1 MIEQPKVFTPYR
13 SNVAAALLISA
24 VVSGCGPG
32 TLGGGDDDE
41 WGDPSPPSTVTSP
54 SPGVTPGTPPG
65 PQPNVG
71 NDTTSSPTSSGP
83 GAVTPPPVGPTEAA
97 CAVPQPGRS
106 PLRRLTRFEYSNTVG
121 VLFGDVPDVTQ
132 RLPAEL
138 LGNGYGNDA
147 DNQPSSAFLIEQ
159 YSLLAGELAPRIS
172 RAEVASRYDA
182 CLLEEPQDEAVCV
195 RSFVSKFAEAAYR
208 RPLQPEELDGLLELQ
223 SELRVDG
230 DLTAS
235 VVGVVEAI
243 LQSPDFLYRVEFG
256 GEVADGVRRL
266 TGHEMASRLSY
277 FFWGAPPDDLLL
289 EAAANGE
296 LDTAEGVRTQ
306 AERLLDDPRARRVI
320 EFFFD
325 SYLPIANLTD
335 QARDA
340 ELFPT
345 FSARIGELQ
354 RRETHE
360 FLMNEIFDND
370 GSWRSVLTA
379 PYTFVNEELANF
391 YGIPDVQG
399 EDFVKVD
406 VDTRQRLG
414 LLTHA
419 SVLTGTTVTNTT
431 NPVRRGGFLLSHV
444 LCIDVPLPS
453 EDLLESITP
462 PEPYSGK
469 TGRDRFTAHSSDARC
484 KGCHGL
490 LDPPGFALENYD
502 AVGLWRDTE
511 NDVTIDASGSL
522 GAIGEFGGPV
532 EMVRKL
538 AESPTTYSCFAQQW
552 QKFAYGR
559 KLSTTDTCNRQ
570 QLTEAF
576 AESGYNI
583 KSLLLAVTQTDGFR
597 YFGGEDQ

>member
-1 MIEQPKVFTPYR
+1 MSMDPKVFTKYR
-13 SNVAAALLISA
+13 GSAGTALLISA
-24 VVSGCGPG
+24 IASACGPG
-32 TLGGGDDDE
+32 TLGSGDDDE
-41 WGDPSPPSTVTSP
+41 WGDTSPSATVTSS
-54 SPGVTPGTPPG
+54 SPGEMPGTPPG
-65 PQPNVG
+65 PQPGVG
-71 NDTTSSPTSSGP
+71 NDTPSSPTSSGP
-83 GAVTPPPVGPTEAA
+83 SGVTPSPVGPKEDA

-121 VLFGDVPDVTQ
+121 ALFGEVPDVTQ

-159 YSLLAGELAPRIS
+159 YALLAGELAPRITEP
-172 RAEVASRYDA
+172 EVAARYDA
-182 CLLEEPQDEAVCV
+182 CLLEAPEDEATCV
-195 RSFVSKFAEAAYR
+195 RAFVSKFAEAAYR
-208 RPLQPEELDGLLELQ
+208 RPLQSEELDGLLELQ
-223 SELRVDG
+223 TELRTDG
-230 DLTAS
+230 ELTAS

-243 LQSPDFLYRVEFG
+243 LQSPDFLYRIEFG
-256 GEVADGVRRL
+256 GDVVNGVRRL

-296 LDTAEGVRTQ
+296 LDTQDGVRAQ

-335 QARDA
+335 QARDT

-345 FSARIGELQ
+345 FSPRIGDLQ

-360 FLMNEIFDND
+360 FLMKEIFEND
-370 GSWRSVLTA
+370 GSWRSILTA

-391 YGIPDVQG
+391 YGIPGVQG
-399 EDFVKVD
+399 DEFVKVD
-406 VDTRQRLG
+406 LDTRQRLG

-444 LCIDVPLPS
+444 LCIDVPLPA
-453 EDLLESITP
+453 EDLLEQITP
-462 PEPYSGK
+462 PEPYSGS
-469 TGRDRFTAHSSDARC
+469 TGRERFTAHSSDARC

-522 GAIGEFGGPV
+522 GAIGDFEGPV

-538 AESPTTYSCFAQQW
+538 AESPSAYACFAQQW

-559 KLSTTDTCNRQ
+559 KLSTSDSCNRQ
-570 QLTEAF
+570 QLVEAF
-576 AESGYNI
+576 TESGYNI